1 MKTRVIRKDII
12 DNYDY
17 VLNLSGAC
25 INLLRYENPVY
36 YNAGKYGWNWDAY
49 YINGV
54 ILISGYRNM
63 IGERVDWDVLHEYDL
78 RAKKIQDH
86 YMTGNYSVNVRATK
100 TREIII
106 ELTEKFKLGD
116 LK

>member
-12 DNYDY
+12 DNYAH
-17 VLNLSGAC
+17 VLNLGGAC
-25 INLLRYENPVY
+25 VNLLRYENPVY

-54 ILISGYRNM
+54 ILIDGYRNM
-63 IGERVDWDVLHEYDL
+63 IGSRINLDILHEYDL

-86 YMTGNYSVNVRATK
+86 YMCDNYNVRAVK
-100 TREIII
+100 TREIIK
-106 ELTEKFKLGD
+106 ELTERFKKG
-116 LK
+116 KI

>member
-12 DNYDY
+12 DNYAH
-17 VLNLSGAC
+17 VLNLGGAC

-54 ILISGYRNM
+54 ILIAGYRNM
-63 IGERVDWDVLHEYDL
+63 IGERVDWDILHEYDL
-78 RAKKIQDH
+78 RAKGVQDH
-86 YMTGNYSVNVRATK
+86 YMAYDYRVRATK

-106 ELTEKFKLGD
+106 ELTEKFKRGD
-116 LK
+116 LI